1 MNAPPGFDGGVED
14 ERLPLLL
21 GFQPVAD
28 NTSRK
33 TRFMERGRG
42 IYLYDTDGREY
53 LEATASFYVA
63 ALGYQHAE
71 LIDAISAQYRE
82 LPFFVSAMGRSCRVS
97 LELAERLQARL
108 PIPDAHLLFAST
120 GSEAIDFLVKLLYFQ
135 AVARGTP
142 QRRTIIARYDSY
154 HGATLA
160 SASLSGGHHEEFGL
174 PLPGFRHVTQ
184 PDYHG
189 ARASGE
195 TPEAFVARLAQEL
208 EALVAREP
216 PDSIAAF
223 VAEPVSFSAGFRV
236 PPAGYFAA
244 VRRVLDAHGIAL
256 VADEV
261 ITGFGRTGNWFGCE
275 TLGLEPAHLVTA
287 KAITGGYFPLSAI
300 AIGRELYADLETASA
315 RVGTLAHAATH
326 AAHPVGAAAA
336 LKVMEIIERDG
347 LIAHAARMGEHL
359 ARGLG
364 AFADHPLVG
373 DVVSLGLGAALDFL
387 QRDADDRPVN
397 AASAATS
404 CRVVYDAL
412 LEAGVIARCT
422 GRQLVFAPPLIVR
435 ADEIDEICR
444 RVGQALDAALATSSG
459 ARSA

>member
-1 MNAPPGFDGGVED
+1 MNALPGLPAGIED

-71 LIDAISAQYRE
+71 LIDAIVAQYRE

-97 LELAERLQARL
+97 LELAERLRDRL
-108 PIPDAHLLFAST
+108 PVKNAHLMFAST
-120 GSEAIDFLVKLLYFQ
+120 GSEAVDFLVKLLHFQ

-142 QRRTIIARYDSY
+142 RRRTLIARHDSY

-174 PLPGFRHVTQ
+174 PLPGFRHVSQ

-189 ARASGE
+189 ARAPGE
-195 TPEAFVARLAQEL
+195 TPEAFVARLAREL
-208 EALVAREP
+208 EELVAREP

-236 PPAGYFAA
+236 PPAGYFTAL
-244 VRRVLDAHGIAL
+244 RQVLDAHGIEL

-261 ITGFGRTGNWFGCE
+261 ITGFGRTGDWFGCQ
-275 TLGLEPAHLVTA
+275 TLGFEPAHLVTA

-300 AIGRELYADLETASA
+300 AIGPGLYADLEAGSA

-347 LIAHAARMGEHL
+347 LVAHAARMGAHL

-373 DVVSLGLGAALDFL
+373 DVLSLGLGGCLDFL
-387 QRDADDRPVN
+387 KRDADDRPAN
-397 AASAATS
+397 AASAAAT
-404 CRVVYDAL
+404 CRAVYDAL
-412 LEAGVIARCT
+412 LDAGVIARCT
-422 GRQLVFAPPLIVR
+422 GRQLVFAPPLIIR
-435 ADEIDEICR
+435 PDEVDEICR
-444 RVGQALDAALATSSG
+444 RVGVALDTVLASAA
-459 ARSA
+459 